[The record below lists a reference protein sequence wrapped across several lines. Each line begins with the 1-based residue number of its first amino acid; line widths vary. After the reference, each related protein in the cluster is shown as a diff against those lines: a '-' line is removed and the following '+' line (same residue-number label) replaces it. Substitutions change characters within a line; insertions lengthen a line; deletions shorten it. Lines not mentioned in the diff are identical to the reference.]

1 MTTASACSN
10 TTCPFLLGM
19 LLGKRSSCQNKLT
32 EESPAGGVSCV
43 LPPPPFMRLW
53 RGTLLDSSLFFHVLY
68 QGLEEI
74 AESVF
79 LLSVKFSWVVNVM
92 GIFQLLGSNLDS
104 SLPGTSP
111 GPPHEELIVG
121 HFKVV
126 NRKMWRPGDQILS
139 HFTICPQF
147 PLACP
152 SGAVD
157 SLALYVI
164 CCSLLINGLLM
175 SLLISL
181 SNQSGWSAVI

>member
-1 MTTASACSN
+1 MTTASACPN
-10 TTCPFLLGM
+10 TMCPFLLGM

-68 QGLEEI
+68 QGVEEV
-74 AESVF
+74 AESEF

-104 SLPGTSP
+104 RLPGTSP
-111 GPPHEELIVG
+111 GPPREELIVG

-126 NRKMWRPGDQILS
+126 KKKDVETRGPDFEWFHHLP
-139 HFTICPQF
+139 T
-147 PLACP
+147 
-152 SGAVD
+152 V
-157 SLALYVI
+157 
-164 CCSLLINGLLM
+164 
-175 SLLISL
+175 SL
-181 SNQSGWSAVI
+181 SLSFRSS